1 MPTDL
6 RRDRRVTPF
15 MQSVYDLVST
25 IPEGKVSTYGAV
37 AQALRSSARAV
48 GQALRGNPFAPVV
61 PCHRVVASTLEL
73 GGFSGTWGDTPEVSK
88 KRTMLVAEGVSM
100 TSPTRISPQSLHTF
114 GAANPKSA
122 AAVRK
127 RPGRPADAKD
137 RPTKKRRRD
146 GGR

>member
-1 MPTDL
+1 MLPRPPSQGHTLNAGPTSSQEARHAPFCPGMPTDL

-88 KRTMLVAEGVSM
+88 KRTMLVAEV
-100 TSPTRISPQSLHTF
+100 PLL
-114 GAANPKSA
+114 
-122 AAVRK
+122 VL
-127 RPGRPADAKD
+127 DA
-137 RPTKKRRRD
+137 
-146 GGR
+146 GL